1 MKKTVRKNVELGVLF
16 GLICA
21 IVLNFLHFE
30 ARCDEL
36 RQGVL
41 RLHIIANSDDEA
53 DQKLKLEVR
62 DEILKNSTDMFK
74 NCNSTEDAII
84 TASESIESINKIA
97 NKVIKEKGFSYG
109 AIAEIR
115 REYFPTRVYGE
126 YTLEEGEYLS
136 LILTLGKGEGQNWW
150 CVVYPPLCFSSA
162 IAGEITYKSKL
173 AELFSKW
180 AGNG

>member
-1 MKKTVRKNVELGVLF
+1 MFSCAKTAPISAENYFRIHVRANSNSEQDQSVKYAVRDITVELLTPLVGDANNLESAVSIVKKELPNVEKRAKECL
-16 GLICA
+16 
-21 IVLNFLHFE
+21 
-30 ARCDEL
+30 
-36 RQGVL
+36 
-41 RLHIIANSDDEA
+41 
-53 DQKLKLEVR
+53 
-62 DEILKNSTDMFK
+62 
-74 NCNSTEDAII
+74 
-84 TASESIESINKIA
+84 
-97 NKVIKEKGFSYG
+97 KEKGFSYG
-109 AIAEIR
+109 AIAEIK

-126 YTLEEGEYLS
+126 YTLEAGEYLS